1 MQCDVGHVLCS
12 PCRDRLKDKRRCH
25 VCRGRTTGGFRRCHA
40 MESVVESARVACPN
54 AAWRSPGD
62 ACSFVVGRME
72 VLLVHLADAG
82 VHGWPCSARV
92 RTCEMSS
99 RIRLKDGFNLSRA
112 VSVLLHPRAAA
123 VDDQRPCC
131 LKKMT
136 CELITNSMDDWL
148 QTKFVVTC
156 ADLSG
161 GRRHN
166 PDERFQVVVPD
177 CVLDNGENAPISVEF
192 CIQRF
197 P

>member
-1 MQCDVGHVLCS
+1 MDV
-12 PCRDRLKDKRRCH
+12 
-25 VCRGRTTGGFRRCHA
+25 
-40 MESVVESARVACPN
+40 
-54 AAWRSPGD
+54 
-62 ACSFVVGRME
+62 
-72 VLLVHLADAG
+72 
-82 VHGWPCSARV
+82 V
-92 RTCEMSS
+92 RQPQ
-99 RIRLKDGFNLSRA
+99 SRA

-177 CVLDNGENAPISVEF
+177 CVLDNGKNAPISVEF